1 MGFKRDEAWISLWGV
16 FASAGGCRNWI
27 QHIATDSYPAPFF
40 LPLVF
45 LSFFCNSTLG
55 PSSILT
61 AACVLSLPLHLSRL
75 QHIKYLSIMCL
86 SIMFTSASQF
96 PFLVLN
102 FTFFQSHWMYQ
113 EGLCAWECGRPQ
125 RPRHQAPWSNHKL
138 PHMRIWHCI
147 LVLYSCSSSLGLSI
161 TSPVSLS
168 LLIFIRYS

>member
-61 AACVLSLPLHLSRL
+61 VACLLSLPLHLSRL

-86 SIMFTSASQF
+86 SIMFISASQF

-125 RPRHQAPWSNHKL
+125 RPREDIKL
-138 PHMRIWHCI
+138 PG
-147 LVLYSCSSSLGLSI
+147 VATSCPTCAFGIAFWSSTVALHHWASRLHLLS
-161 TSPVSLS
+161 PFLC
-168 LLIFIRYS
+168 